1 MIIPSVDLQDSKAV
15 QLVGG
20 KDLAVDAGD
29 PRPIATK
36 FGRVGE
42 IAVIDLDAAMGT
54 GDQSDTI
61 RDLLKRAPCRVG
73 GGIRSVERA
82 LMWLDAGARKV
93 ILGTAATPE
102 LLSQLPKERVMA
114 ALDAVNGEVVV
125 EGWKTKTGA
134 SVKDKMRELAPYVG
148 GFLVTFVEREGR
160 MVGMDFDRVAEL
172 KEAAGDVPLVVAGG
186 IANAEEIGRLDAMGI
201 DVQVGMALYTGA
213 IDLTDALIACLKTDR
228 PDGLFST
235 VVSNELGETLG
246 LAYSDAESLRAAIER
261 GVGAYHSRSRQKLWV
276 KGETSGAVQELLR
289 VRIDCDRDAIEFRV
303 KQADPGF
310 CHLERFSCFS
320 EIDGIKKLESTLKER
335 ARNAPAGSYTARL
348 FQEKGLLE
356 NKLREEADELCEAKD
371 RSDVVHEWAD
381 VVYFATVL
389 AIREGLSIEDLYG
402 ELERRSWKVSRRPG
416 NAKPQSKSEESSDA

>member
-1 MIIPSVDLQDSKAV
+1 MIIPSVDLQGSKAV

-42 IAVIDLDAAMGT
+42 IAVIDLDAAMGS
-54 GDQSDTI
+54 GDQTETI
-61 RDLLKRAPCRVG
+61 KDLLKLAPCRVG

-102 LLSQLPKERVMA
+102 ILSQLPRDRVMA

-125 EGWKTKTGA
+125 EGWKTKTGT
-134 SVKDKMRELAPYVG
+134 SVIDKMKELAPYVG

-186 IANAEEIGRLDAMGI
+186 IATADEIGRLDAMGI
-201 DVQVGMALYTGA
+201 DVQVGMALYTGK
-213 IDLTDALIACLKTDR
+213 IDLTDALLACLKTDR
-228 PDGLFST
+228 PDGLYST
-235 VVSNELGETLG
+235 VISNELGETLG

-289 VRIDCDRDAIEFRV
+289 VRLDCDRDAIEFRV
-303 KQADPGF
+303 RQADPGF
-310 CHLERFSCFS
+310 CHLERFSCFD
-320 EIDGIKKLESTLKER
+320 EKDGLKKLESTLIER
-335 ARNAPAGSYTARL
+335 SQNAPEGSYTARL
-348 FQEKGLLE
+348 FREEGLLE
-356 NKLREEADELCEAKD
+356 KKLREEARELCEAKG
-371 RSDVVHEWAD
+371 REELIHEWAD

-389 AIREGLSIEDLYG
+389 AAREGLTLEDLYK
-402 ELERRSWKVSRRPG
+402 ELDRRSWKVSRRPG
-416 NAKPQSKSEESSDA
+416 NAKPEPAEEAN